1 MRFAFSSELMLNHT
15 LESIWFKVINFLRK
29 NSKNLNKKITFKI
42 KMKTNNKN
50 NFQNRIKFKKWY
62 NNNNDKL
69 NDCLLYFYR
78 KFFYDFNK

>member
-1 MRFAFSSELMLNHT
+1 
-15 LESIWFKVINFLRK
+15 
-29 NSKNLNKKITFKI
+29 
-42 KMKTNNKN
+42 MKTNNKN

-78 KFFYDFNK
+78 KNFYDFIKQSELKYFYFLELICKNQI

>member
-1 MRFAFSSELMLNHT
+1 
-15 LESIWFKVINFLRK
+15 
-29 NSKNLNKKITFKI
+29 
-42 KMKTNNKN
+42 MKTNNKN

-78 KFFYDFNK
+78 KNFYDFNK